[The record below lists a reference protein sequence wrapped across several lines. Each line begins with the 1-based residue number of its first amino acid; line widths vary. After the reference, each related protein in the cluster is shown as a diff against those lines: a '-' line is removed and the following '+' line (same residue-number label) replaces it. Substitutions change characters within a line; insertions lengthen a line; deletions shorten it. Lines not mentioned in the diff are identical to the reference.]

1 MEIIADTL
9 DFVLDRP
16 TAAALGKFDGIHMGH
31 RRLLQEV
38 CSCRDRGLASC
49 VFTFEPSPAVF
60 FGGGERGMLCT
71 REEKRLLLARIGV
84 DILIEFPLNA
94 RTAATPPEQFARQI
108 LAGKMKTRFLAAGRD
123 LSFGAGGAGD
133 AALLEELGP
142 SLGFETRIIDKVCLE
157 GREVSSTLVRE
168 KVEAGEMEQ
177 VRRRRGMPYLVAG
190 KVVRGK
196 RLGRNLGFPTVNLLP
211 DARKLLPPR
220 GVYFSRARLEDKT
233 YRAISNVG
241 YKPTVTDERVT
252 GVETYLYDFQGDVY
266 GKEIEIFL
274 YAFHRP
280 EMRFE
285 SVEAL
290 GRQLQKDIAAGAAL
304 GEWEA

>member
-177 VRRRRGMPYLVAG
+177 VRRLLGMPYLVAG
-190 KVVRGK
+190 KVVRGNG
-196 RLGRNLGFPTVNLLP
+196 LAGTW
-211 DARKLLPPR
+211 DSPR
-220 GVYFSRARLEDKT
+220 
-233 YRAISNVG
+233 
-241 YKPTVTDERVT
+241 
-252 GVETYLYDFQGDVY
+252 
-266 GKEIEIFL
+266 
-274 YAFHRP
+274 
-280 EMRFE
+280 
-285 SVEAL
+285 
-290 GRQLQKDIAAGAAL
+290 
-304 GEWEA
+304 